1 MPPPI
6 REMRA
11 IFFLRSG
18 RVRSKAATLVRG
30 PVGTM
35 VTGSSLSSMTFSMR
49 AGALRPQGSKSGSGS
64 TGPSRPLLPW
74 TVGTTMGSATKGLGR
89 PTPKGAWLPMRVQIL
104 RAL

>member
-1 MPPPI
+1 
-6 REMRA
+6 MRA
-11 IFFLRSG
+11 IFSFRSG
-18 RVRSKAATLVRG
+18 RVSSSAATLVSG

-49 AGALRPQGSKSGSGS
+49 AGASKPQGSKSGSGS

-74 TVGTTMGSATKGLGR
+74 TVGTTMGSATNGRGR